1 MVIFTHILRSDT
13 MAWKDI
19 LKRRNFN
26 DPRKGKKGGLTDEQR
41 RKFYGYGGSKAAEE
55 AKRKRDAIFNNPE
68 MKEKVRIN
76 KLKAKA
82 ESKIKRLDESVKA
95 VEYEVKYLGENYS
108 YPPKPEKHD
117 AGVEW
122 EKSRDITSNGFY
134 NMIEEMEQKR
144 GYADF
149 LRESIK
155 SNFKGVSMNE
165 YQEKN
170 GNMYS
175 IRIDDDLG
183 LLGSIYEGEEL
194 GDWEKRTKEVFNRLM
209 RELGWDDKVMEQ

>member
-1 MVIFTHILRSDT
+1 

-19 LKRRNFN
+19 LKRKRRREPDPPKDYGFKRYNYEGAAEAARKKREAILN
-26 DPRKGKKGGLTDEQR
+26 DPE
-41 RKFYGYGGSKAAEE
+41 
-55 AKRKRDAIFNNPE
+55 I
-68 MKEKVRIN
+68 KEKARIN
-76 KLKAKA
+76 KLKGIA

-95 VEYEVKYLGENYS
+95 VEDEVKYLGGDGYN
-108 YPPKPEKHD
+108 YPPKPEEHD

-122 EKSRDITSNGFY
+122 EKNKDITANAYYG
-134 NMIEEMEQKR
+134 MIEEMEQRR

-165 YQEKN
+165 YQQKN

-183 LLGSIYEGEEL
+183 LGGSIYEGEEL
-194 GDWEKRTKEVFNRLM
+194 GNWEKRTKEVFNRLM
-209 RELGWDDKVMEQ
+209 RKMGWDDKVRKL